1 MEILLNVSLP
11 FFALVFGG
19 YAAGRFGLLSPAA
32 TQGINSFVFWFALPA
47 MLFMK
52 MSEAPVA
59 TAFDWRFIAAFSGGG
74 LISYF
79 TCLGLGRLL
88 FRPTWGESGLQG
100 MAAAFGNVGY
110 MGLPIVITV
119 FGERA
124 VLPAVLIIVM
134 DHVIHIPLTSAF
146 VEGASGKHTSLAS
159 VFRRVVL
166 GLVRN
171 PLILATAA
179 GLGWGSISAGLG
191 VALPVPVAAVGNL
204 MANAAAP
211 CALFALGATL
221 VGRPIAEGLDEVALM
236 SGAKLAVHP
245 LAAWLL
251 AGPVLGLDPLLTAV
265 AVVEA
270 SLPIA
275 ANVFILARAYNTYV
289 ERVSAAI
296 FVSTIVAVVTVSAFL
311 AVFAGY

>member
-59 TAFDWRFIAAFSGGG
+59 AAFDWRFIAAFSGGG

-124 VLPAVLIIVM
+124 VLPAVLVLVM

-146 VEGASGKHTSLAS
+146 VEGSSGKHTSLAG

-166 GLVRN
+166 GLSRN
-171 PLILATAA
+171 PLILATVA
-179 GLGWGSISAGLG
+179 GLGWGGIAAEFG

-204 MANAAAP
+204 MANAASP

-221 VGRPIAEGLDEVALM
+221 VGRPISEGLDEVALM

-289 ERVSAAI
+289 ERVSSAI